1 MIGLTCGSFDYIIHN
16 GHYLFLSKCRQI
28 CKQLIVLVV
37 ADSVIIRNKNR
48 RPYYPQQIRAS
59 NLLLTGLVDGVICVE
74 YDYEVSAIFNLNPDV
89 YILGSDQN
97 KNQWTQELIGLL
109 VYGGISVISTF
120 DYRIEST
127 TNLLTRHGKLDALL
141 LEESL
146 Q

>member
-1 MIGLTCGSFDYIIHN
+1 MIGLTCGSFDYIIHD
-16 GHYLFLSKCRQI
+16 GHYLFLSMCRQI

-48 RPYYPQQIRAS
+48 RPYYSQQTRAS

-74 YDYEVSAIFNLNPDV
+74 DGYEISAIFNLNPDI

-97 KNQWTQELIGLL
+97 KDQWTNELTELL
-109 VYGGISVISTF
+109 IDNDIFVLSTI
-120 DYRIEST
+120 DPRIEST
-127 TNLLTRHGKLDALL
+127 SNLLFQHGKLQSL